1 MTINLV
7 VKIDEKDYQDSDISR
22 EIERQKHYRKNL
34 VVNLLEL
41 ILIKKIL
48 IFFGMKYLS
57 TLKNQI
63 KN

>member
-7 VKIDEKDYQDSDISR
+7 VKIDEKDHQDSDISR

-41 ILIKKIL
+41 ILIRKIL
-48 IFFGMKYLS
+48 IFFRMKYLS